1 MEDLV
6 ESGYKYGREYISS
19 SVVSIFK
26 TEDNSGNHESVDEF
40 EKKLLE
46 LWDRIYQYWLAQNDE
61 PSDPENS
68 VSHPGPAY
76 GPQLSQEALTT
87 SMEEGIHK
95 FLAILD
101 VSNFTQFTKNN
112 MGTLITILDQGW
124 SLLKGNL
131 GFALTVISEILRIIF
146 HSGSGMVNFLL
157 SVIVYFTALF
167 YLLTSENKVYKPVE
181 IMTRLSGMLVGSS
194 CANDLNKAI
203 NSVFTVTF
211 KMATFYG
218 LWTYLTHTVFN
229 ASIITLPVLIST
241 FLAAVPVAGQYLVA
255 LPAALELWLLKERS
269 ISALALLLC
278 HFLPTYVVDV
288 AFYSEMKQG
297 IHPWITGLS
306 IVGGVYYFG
315 ICGAIYGPLFLCS
328 MYVILSVYM
337 GWLQDIPQMETTGHQ
352 TAVAPGIGKTKNMI
366 TPVIKRS
373 ESVHY

>member
-1 MEDLV
+1 
-6 ESGYKYGREYISS
+6 
-19 SVVSIFK
+19 
-26 TEDNSGNHESVDEF
+26 
-40 EKKLLE
+40 
-46 LWDRIYQYWLAQNDE
+46 
-61 PSDPENS
+61 
-68 VSHPGPAY
+68 
-76 GPQLSQEALTT
+76 
-87 SMEEGIHK
+87 
-95 FLAILD
+95 
-101 VSNFTQFTKNN
+101 
-112 MGTLITILDQGW
+112 MGTLLTILDQGW

-131 GFALTVISEILRIIF
+131 GFALTVISEILRVIF

-167 YLLTSENKVYKPVE
+167 YLLSSDNKVYKPVE
-181 IMTRLSGMLVGSS
+181 VMTRFSVMLVGS

-218 LWTYLTHTVFN
+218 LWTYLTHTIFN

-278 HFLPTYVVDV
+278 HFLPAYVVDV

-337 GWLQDIPQMETTGHQ
+337 GWLQDIPGPQMDTTG
-352 TAVAPGIGKTKNMI
+352 TTMAPGLGKTKNVT

-373 ESVHY
+373 ETVHY